1 MIMNKKFFIISII
14 VYICNYILTELYNIN
29 THNTLWSACSLIA
42 LFLPL
47 CIGCILNSIIYK
59 QKNSSIRFLFYY
71 FSIMCSFGIVLL
83 AILSSFILSNKN
95 DSFII
100 SFIYLIISMS
110 SIIGYLISKKY
121 KYKYKIVFGYFSLL
135 FPFSLLINIILT
147 IINVF

>member
-1 MIMNKKFFIISII
+1 MNKLFFILSII
-14 VYICNYILTELYNIN
+14 IYMLNYIIIETCDIN
-29 THNTLWSACSLIA
+29 AHNSLWSAIYFVIILV
-42 LFLPL
+42 LL

-59 QKNSSIRFLFYY
+59 QKNSLIRFLFYY

-83 AILSSFILSNKN
+83 AILSSFILINKN

-121 KYKYKIVFGYFSLL
+121 KYKHKTIFGYFSLL
-135 FPFSLLINIILT
+135 FPFSLLINIILS
-147 IINVF
+147 IINIL

>member
-1 MIMNKKFFIISII
+1 MNKLFFILSII
-14 VYICNYILTELYNIN
+14 IYVLNYIIIEVFDIN
-29 THNTLWSACSLIA
+29 AHNSLWSAIYFVIILV
-42 LFLPL
+42 LL

-121 KYKYKIVFGYFSLL
+121 KYKHKTIFGYFSLL

>member
-1 MIMNKKFFIISII
+1 MNKLFFILSII
-14 VYICNYILTELYNIN
+14 IYVLNYIIIETCDIN
-29 THNTLWSACSLIA
+29 AHNSLWSAIYFVIILV
-42 LFLPL
+42 LL
-47 CIGCILNSIIYK
+47 CIGCILNSIIFK

-121 KYKYKIVFGYFSLL
+121 KYKHKTIFGYFSLL
-135 FPFSLLINIILT
+135 FPFSLLINIILS
-147 IINVF
+147 IINIL

>member
-1 MIMNKKFFIISII
+1 MNKLFFILSII
-14 VYICNYILTELYNIN
+14 IYVLNYIIIEVFDIN
-29 THNTLWSACSLIA
+29 AHNSLWSAIYFVIILV
-42 LFLPL
+42 LL

-121 KYKYKIVFGYFSLL
+121 KYKHKTIFGYFSLL
-135 FPFSLLINIILT
+135 FPFYLLINIILT

>member
-1 MIMNKKFFIISII
+1 MNKLFFILSII
-14 VYICNYILTELYNIN
+14 IYVLNYIIIETCDIN
-29 THNTLWSACSLIA
+29 AHNSLWSAIYFVIILV
-42 LFLPL
+42 LL

-71 FSIMCSFGIVLL
+71 FSIMCLFGIVLL

-121 KYKYKIVFGYFSLL
+121 KYKHKTIFGYFSLL
-135 FPFSLLINIILT
+135 FPFSLLINIILS
-147 IINVF
+147 IINIL

>member
-1 MIMNKKFFIISII
+1 
-14 VYICNYILTELYNIN
+14 
-29 THNTLWSACSLIA
+29 
-42 LFLPL
+42 
-47 CIGCILNSIIYK
+47 
-59 QKNSSIRFLFYY
+59 
-71 FSIMCSFGIVLL
+71 MCSFGIVLL

-95 DSFII
+95 ESFII

-121 KYKYKIVFGYFSLL
+121 KYKHKTIFGYFSLL

>member
-1 MIMNKKFFIISII
+1 MNKLFFILSII
-14 VYICNYILTELYNIN
+14 IYVLNYIIIEACDIN
-29 THNTLWSACSLIA
+29 AHNSLWSAIYFVIILV
-42 LFLPL
+42 LL

>member
-1 MIMNKKFFIISII
+1 MNKLFFILSII
-14 VYICNYILTELYNIN
+14 IYVLNYIIIEVCDIN
-29 THNTLWSACSLIA
+29 AHNSLWSAIYFVIILV
-42 LFLPL
+42 LL

-59 QKNSSIRFLFYY
+59 QKNLSIRFLFYY

-121 KYKYKIVFGYFSLL
+121 KYKHKTIFGYFSLL
-135 FPFSLLINIILT
+135 FPFSLLINIILS
-147 IINVF
+147 IINIL

>member
-1 MIMNKKFFIISII
+1 MNKLFFILSII
-14 VYICNYILTELYNIN
+14 IYVLNYIIIETCDIN
-29 THNTLWSACSLIA
+29 AHNSLWSAIYFVIILV
-42 LFLPL
+42 LL

-71 FSIMCSFGIVLL
+71 FSIMCLFGIVLL

-121 KYKYKIVFGYFSLL
+121 KYKHKTIFGYFSLL
-135 FPFSLLINIILT
+135 FPFSLLITIILS
-147 IINVF
+147 IINIL

>member
-1 MIMNKKFFIISII
+1 MNKLFFILSII
-14 VYICNYILTELYNIN
+14 IYMLNYIIIETCDIN
-29 THNTLWSACSLIA
+29 AHNSLWSAIYFVIILV
-42 LFLPL
+42 LL

-59 QKNSSIRFLFYY
+59 QKNSLIRFLFYY

-121 KYKYKIVFGYFSLL
+121 KYKHKTIFGYFSLL
-135 FPFSLLINIILT
+135 FPFSLLINIILS
-147 IINVF
+147 IINIL

>member
-1 MIMNKKFFIISII
+1 MNKLFFFFFFIIY
-14 VYICNYILTELYNIN
+14 VLNYIIIETCDIN
-29 THNTLWSACSLIA
+29 AHNSLWSAIYFVIILV
-42 LFLPL
+42 LL

-121 KYKYKIVFGYFSLL
+121 KYKHKTIFGYFSLL
-135 FPFSLLINIILT
+135 FPFSLLINIILS
-147 IINVF
+147 IINIL

>member
-1 MIMNKKFFIISII
+1 MNNLFFILSII
-14 VYICNYILTELYNIN
+14 IYVLNYIIIETCDIN
-29 THNTLWSACSLIA
+29 AHNSLWSAIYFVIILV
-42 LFLPL
+42 LL

-71 FSIMCSFGIVLL
+71 FSIMCLFGIVLL

-121 KYKYKIVFGYFSLL
+121 KYKHKTIFGYFSLL
-135 FPFSLLINIILT
+135 FPFSLLINIILS
-147 IINVF
+147 IINIL

>member
-1 MIMNKKFFIISII
+1 MNKLFFILSII
-14 VYICNYILTELYNIN
+14 IYVLNYIIIETCDIN
-29 THNTLWSACSLIA
+29 AHNSLWSAIYFVIILV
-42 LFLPL
+42 LL

-121 KYKYKIVFGYFSLL
+121 KYKHKTIFGYFSLL
-135 FPFSLLINIILT
+135 FPFSLLINIILS
-147 IINVF
+147 IINIL